1 MVAPMH
7 TRQKSSRARRRS
19 GFSLV
24 EVMIAVTIL
33 GVGLLAVTGAQ
44 IHALRGGKYG
54 KHSAQA
60 GVIANSQ
67 MEILKRTHW
76 DNLVPVAWTPLQDV
90 NIQVDSPTGL
100 RTEQVYQVQW
110 RITNVVPGQTRSIDV
125 RVLWDEPERPARN
138 LTYSSLRFNM
148 EQTL

>member
-1 MVAPMH
+1 MMH
-7 TRQKSSRARRRS
+7 PFPKARRSGRVRGER

-76 DNLVPVAWTPLQDV
+76 DDLAPVGWTPLQNV

-100 RTEQVYQVQW
+100 RTEQVYQLQW
-110 RITNVVPGQTRSIDV
+110 RITNVTPGQTRSIDV
-125 RVLWDEPERPARN
+125 RVLWDEPERPNRN
-138 LTYSSLRFNM
+138 LTYSSLRFNS

>member
-1 MVAPMH
+1 MRR
-7 TRQKSSRARRRS
+7 TRPDSHRG

-60 GVIANSQ
+60 SVIANSQ
-67 MEILKRTHW
+67 MDILRRTTW
-76 DNLVPVAWTPLQDV
+76 DALVPGPWTPLQNVD
-90 NIQVDSPTGL
+90 IQVDSPNGVQI
-100 RTEQVYQVQW
+100 EQTYDLQW
-110 RITNVVPGQTRSIDV
+110 RITDVVPGQTRSLDV
-125 RVLWDEPERPARN
+125 RVRWDEPERPNRR
-138 LTYSSLRFNM
+138 LTYSSLRFNR

>member
-1 MVAPMH
+1 V
-7 TRQKSSRARRRS
+7 RRS
-19 GFSLV
+19 RGFSLV

-76 DNLVPVAWTPLQDV
+76 DDLGAVAWTPLQDV
-90 NIQVDSPTGL
+90 NIQVDSPMGL
-100 RTEQVYQVQW
+100 RTEQVYRLQW
-110 RITNVVPGQTRSIDV
+110 RITNVVVGQTRAIDV
-125 RVLWDEPERPARN
+125 RVFWDEPERPNRS
-138 LTYSSLRFNM
+138 LTYSSLRFNS